1 MKVMKKSLAG
11 RLEFLISSL
20 NVKRQE
26 FADRVGFSL
35 SYVALL
41 LNGTKKTPSDRF
53 FDAVAREFSVNP
65 EWLRSGKGD
74 VYLVPGL
81 SLVPSEAEILARYK
95 LLPAEDQAIIEKI
108 INSLIIK
115 SQGEEHSAKKQLI

>member
-1 MKVMKKSLAG
+1 MQKSLAG
-11 RLEFLISSL
+11 RLGFLLSNL
-20 NVKRQE
+20 NMKRPE

-35 SYVALL
+35 SYIALL

-65 EWLRSGKGD
+65 EWLRSGKGE

-81 SLVPSEAEILARYK
+81 SLVPSDAEILARYK
-95 LLPAEDQAIIEKI
+95 LLPTEDQAIVDKI
-108 INSLIIK
+108 INSLLVK
-115 SQGEEHSAKKQLI
+115 H

>member
-1 MKVMKKSLAG
+1 MQKSLAG
-11 RLEFLISSL
+11 RLDFLLSNL

-26 FADRVGFSL
+26 FANRVGFSL

-65 EWLRSGKGD
+65 EWLRSGKGE

-81 SLVPSEAEILARYK
+81 SLVPPDAEILARYR
-95 LLPAEDQAIIEKI
+95 LLPAEDQAIVEKI
-108 INSLIIK
+108 INSLLVK
-115 SQGEEHSAKKQLI
+115 SMGS